1 MSLREK
7 LLAAQP
13 KTETFVIDGDKY
25 VVSGCRKTRRAEL
38 LEQSRG
44 KNEKANY
51 DKFENLLLEECV
63 TDEGVNFLLSADEWG
78 NAPSHI
84 SGPLV
89 SVIMRVNGMDKQDLG
104 KEQSDTSETQS

>member
-1 MSLREK
+1 M
-7 LLAAQP
+7 AAAP
-13 KTETFVIDGDKY
+13 KTETIVLDGDKY
-25 VVSGCRKTRRAEL
+25 VVKGTRKTRRAEL

-63 TDEGVNFLLSADEWG
+63 EDEAGNFILSADEWG
-78 NAPSHI
+78 QAPSHI
-84 SGPLV
+84 TGPLV